1 MGIKELINKLSN
13 DLPANHEGIA
23 FYDFIKGQLENY
35 VSLLSATDKKEFEG
49 MLNAADELY
58 GENTQKRFANLIKV
72 INQKCLEI
80 LRFAYKGDAYNAT
93 SALLGLM
100 TKHNTT
106 KYYLSDRYL
115 NYLKFTSDNGHLY
128 YRCLKVG
135 TNNIPKNCNH
145 LPYNL
150 RHFASPSRFNQT
162 GFPCLYI
169 ASSLEIAE
177 KESYCK
183 DKDIVYVG
191 EFKARKNLFYL
202 NFCIPTKEDVEKM
215 TEHDVFAFLVTY
227 PLLLLCLVTTDDK
240 DAKFHEEYLFPQLF
254 FHLLYTTKCDDVVY
268 WDGIRYSSTLD
279 RNGYNI
285 VVPASY
291 KQEEPPIDDS
301 ISDFI
306 NERFEQIRQYK
317 K

>member
-23 FYDFIKGQLENY
+23 FYDFIKGKLKNY
-35 VSLLSATDKKEFEG
+35 VSLLSATDKKEFED

-80 LRFAYKGDAYNAT
+80 LQLAYKGDAYNAT

-100 TKHNTT
+100 TKRNAT

-135 TNNIPKNCNH
+135 ANNIPQNCYH

-150 RHFASPSRFNQT
+150 RHLAGPNRFNQT
-162 GFPCLYI
+162 GFPCLYL
-169 ASSLEIAE
+169 ASSLEVAE

-183 DKDIVYVG
+183 NTDTIYVG
-191 EFKARKNLFYL
+191 EFKAKKPLFYL
-202 NFCIPTKEDVEKM
+202 NFCIPMKKEVEEM
-215 TEHDVFAFLVTY
+215 TENEVFEFLVTY

-240 DAKFHEEYLFPQLF
+240 DAKFREEYLFPQLF
-254 FHLLYTTKCDDVVY
+254 FHLLYTTKCDGGGC

-279 RNGYNI
+279 RDGFNI
-285 VVPASY
+285 VVPALY
-291 KQEEPPIDDS
+291 KHEEPPIDDT

-306 NERFEQIRQYK
+306 IERFEQINKYK